1 MKKIIE
7 AEKLNKVANK
17 GDSSLFKRIVPFIL
31 LVFLFIG
38 IAVAHAEVVIIK
50 SPLSWYEG
58 GEGDYTL
65 PKLIGSEYVLSGFAA
80 TKGQIKTICVNYDAV
95 GKVALDVSADNGL
108 HYYPVI
114 NGVPLTDNFVKGDRI
129 KWRAKVL
136 DEDSKLNAINITY
149 TDTAGTVSS
158 FGNPQLSGFN
168 FRKEILLKNSSAEDL
183 FNYQMDLKV
192 GTNKDVKGVDVNC
205 DGNARPDFADVRFT
219 VADGITSLPYYMEK
233 QIASSPSAP
242 GNDIATFWVKVPQIP
257 KEGVKIYIYY
267 GNNSAPDLSD
277 AKNTFDFYD
286 NFKGK
291 ELNVNSWV
299 ARIDPRGSYLIEDG
313 QLKLDAAEVIAKDF
327 KFKQGI
333 IEYAVS
339 VESGLENSL
348 SLRQKTGDS
357 YDNPNLIVY
366 SSAYKGAEQCIAI
379 DDIVKI
385 NDAKATP
392 ITAGGK
398 YNYRL
403 TIDDE
408 DIVFERLDPVSAA
421 VQTTVTYSGVSTVK
435 GGYLGLRSGGD
446 GSGRNII
453 AYSEIRVR
461 KFANRLPQVDKCG
474 AAEQV
479 RLPMFFN
486 IALSKKGSLVLDDN
500 LKEGIYISKTI
511 PAPFSVRVII
521 PDFKGTNAD
530 VSISADNGANYK
542 NDCLDGN
549 YYASIK
555 DFIAGDAIIGKA
567 KLKPSGTKDEISEL
581 REIELNYNPGAILVV
596 RPNGGEALTVGAVE
610 EISWSALDY
619 DNNYPLKLE
628 YSLDGGKAYSII
640 TDRVGN
646 SGSYSWQ
653 VPQGAESRT
662 VLIRVSDSNEASVND
677 VSDGVFA
684 ILK

>member
-1 MKKIIE
+1 MKKITM
-7 AEKLNKVANK
+7 AENPNKALNK
-17 GDSSLFKRIVPFIL
+17 GDGSRKNRTVPFIL
-31 LVFLFIG
+31 LFLFTG
-38 IAVAHAEVVIIK
+38 LVVAYAEAVSIK

-58 GEGDYTL
+58 GSGDYAL
-65 PKLIGSEYVLSGFAA
+65 PKLTGSEYALSGFAA
-80 TKGQIKTICVNYDAV
+80 TKGQIKTICVNYDAI
-95 GKVALDVSADNGL
+95 GKVVVEISADNGL
-108 HYYPVI
+108 HYYPVT
-114 NGVPLTDNFVKGDRI
+114 NGVPLADNFVKGDRI
-129 KWRAKVL
+129 KWRAKIL

-149 TDTAGTVSS
+149 IDTAGTISS

-192 GTNKDVKGVDVNC
+192 GTNKDVKGVDVSC

-219 VADGITSLPYYMEK
+219 AADGLTSLPYYMD
-233 QIASSPSAP
+233 QIVPASGKDAVGS
-242 GNDIATFWVKVPQIP
+242 FVVKVPQIP
-257 KEGVKIYIYY
+257 KDGVKIYIYY
-267 GNNSAPDLSD
+267 GNSQAPDLSD

-291 ELNVNSWV
+291 ELNANSWL
-299 ARIDPRGSYLIEDG
+299 ARIDPRGSYVVEDG

-327 KFKQGI
+327 KFKQGV

-348 SLRQKTGDS
+348 SLRTKTGDS

-379 DDIVKI
+379 DDIVKA

-403 TIDDE
+403 TIDDG
-408 DIVFERLDPVSAA
+408 DMVFERLDPVSAA
-421 VQTTVTYSGVSTVK
+421 VQTTVTYK
-435 GGYLGLRSGGD
+435 GAAAVEAGYPGLRSGGD
-446 GSGRNII
+446 GNGRNVI

-461 KFANRLPQVDKCG
+461 KFADRLPQVDKCG
-474 AAEQV
+474 QVEQV
-479 RLPMFFN
+479 KLPIFSN
-486 IALSKKGSLVLDDN
+486 ITLSKKGSLVLDDN
-500 LKEGIYISKTI
+500 IKEGSYISKTI
-511 PAPFSVRVII
+511 SAPFSVRVII

-530 VSISADNGANYK
+530 VSISADNGTNYK
-542 NDCLDGN
+542 NDCLSGN
-549 YYASIK
+549 YYYASVK
-555 DFIAGDAIIGKA
+555 DFVAGDAIIGKA
-567 KLKPSGTKDEISEL
+567 RLKPTGTKDEVSEL

-596 RPNGGEALTVGAVE
+596 RPNGGEALTAGAVE

-640 TDRVGN
+640 TGRVGN

-662 VLIRVSDSNEASVND
+662 LLIRVSDSNEASVND